1 MQNFPCDQAKES
13 YYKGN
18 KTFPCDG
25 RNHRES
31 SVNKELLLCN
41 SGTFL
46 FFLS

>member
-31 SVNKELLLCN
+31 SVNKELLVCN
-41 SGTFL
+41 VEL
-46 FFLS
+46 LLYVLS